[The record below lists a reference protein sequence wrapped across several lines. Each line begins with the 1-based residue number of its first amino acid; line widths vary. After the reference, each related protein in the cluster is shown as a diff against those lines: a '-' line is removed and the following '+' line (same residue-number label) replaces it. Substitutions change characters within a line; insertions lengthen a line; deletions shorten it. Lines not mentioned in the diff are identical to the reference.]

1 MKGKRAL
8 KVISI
13 VLSIMLILGIA
24 VKVINTKQSERL
36 EISENLT
43 SNNNASYNFEDYTRM
58 VC

>member
-1 MKGKRAL
+1 MKGKRSL

-36 EISENLT
+36 KISENLT

>member
-1 MKGKRAL
+1 MKGKKSL

-24 VKVINTKQSERL
+24 VKVINTKQSEEL
-36 EISENLT
+36 KISENLT
-43 SNNNASYNFEDYTRM
+43 SNNNASYNFEAYTRM

>member
-1 MKGKRAL
+1 MKGRRSL

-24 VKVINTKQSERL
+24 VKVINTKQSEKL
-36 EISENLT
+36 EISKNLT
-43 SNNNASYNFEDYTRM
+43 SNNNASYNFEEYKRM

>member
-36 EISENLT
+36 KISENLT